1 MKISPLCFILSGALS
16 VLLPA
21 QTPPGADAEAKQ
33 APAPAL
39 SLTAAL
45 QQTAT
50 HNPALNAAGYGG
62 RAAEALAA
70 QAALR
75 PNPTLDVMLEN
86 FAGTGR
92 RRGADDLEA
101 TVQASQVFERGDKR
115 GKRVAVAQ
123 RDHEVAARELAVQR
137 AAVLAATAVAYVE
150 TLAGQQ
156 RLALAAEPLQL
167 AAETVAAAEARVKAG
182 DASPA
187 EPARAR
193 AALAAA
199 RMEHA
204 RAESALTRAR
214 ATLAALW
221 GGHPTDVPALN
232 GVIQVPDTLPDE
244 NTFLA
249 SLAHHPKL
257 ALQQALIASR
267 RASMEWQQAQAVP
280 DITASGGLRFL
291 REGTDAAFVAGVSVP
306 LPVRHKNQGN
316 IRAARENL
324 AGAEQSLPA
333 VENALRAEFTVVWQE
348 LTAAHAAVQNLRGE
362 ALPATTEAHAVVRR
376 AYAEGQLPLIDV
388 LDAQRALVALRRE
401 LLEAEA
407 AYALALVRIEGLTT
421 SDFPVTAATLSSP

>member
-1 MKISPLCFILSGALS
+1 MKMF
-16 VLLPA
+16 
-21 QTPPGADAEAKQ
+21 T
-33 APAPAL
+33 L
-39 SLTAAL
+39 SLLLFTHVCLTASEPPDAPLSLASALQRTAA
-45 QQTAT
+45 
-50 HNPALNAAGYGG
+50 HNPALSAAGYGG
-62 RAAEALAA
+62 RAAEALAE
-70 QAALR
+70 QAAFR
-75 PNPTLDVMLEN
+75 SNPTLDVMLEN

-101 TVQASQVFERGDKR
+101 TVQASQIFERGDKR

-123 RDHEVAARELAVQR
+123 RDRDVVAGEMAVQR
-137 AAVLAATAVAYVE
+137 AEVLAATAVAYVE
-150 TLAGQQ
+150 TLAGQH

-167 AAETVAAAEARVKAG
+167 AADTLAAAEARVKAG

-193 AALAAA
+193 AALATA
-199 RMEHA
+199 RMEYA
-204 RAESALTRAR
+204 RAESALARAR
-214 ATLAALW
+214 ASLAALW
-221 GGHPTDVPALN
+221 GGRPTEVPALN
-232 GVIQVPDTLPDE
+232 GVIQVPATLPDE

-249 SLAHHPKL
+249 GLAHHPKL

-267 RASMEWQQAQAVP
+267 RAGVEWQQAQAVS
-280 DITASGGLRFL
+280 DVTASGGLRFL

-324 AGAEQSLPA
+324 AGAEQSVPA
-333 VENALRAEFTVVWQE
+333 VENALRTDFSTAWQE

-376 AYAEGQLPLIDV
+376 AYVEGQLPLIDV

-407 AYALALVRIEGLTT
+407 AYAVALARIEGLTT
-421 SDFPVTAATLSSP
+421 SDFPVTTATLSSQ